1 MRFAIDIYLELLGI
15 DEFIDCFEAFDEGSH
30 EESRQIVVDGCVKEI
45 VVAGHD
51 GDVFFLILIEA
62 VLR

>member
-1 MRFAIDIYLELLGI
+1 MRFTIDIYLEFMGI
-15 DEFIDCFEAFDEGSH
+15 DEFIDCFEAFDERFH
-30 EESRQIVVDGCVKEI
+30 EESRQIVVDGCMKEI